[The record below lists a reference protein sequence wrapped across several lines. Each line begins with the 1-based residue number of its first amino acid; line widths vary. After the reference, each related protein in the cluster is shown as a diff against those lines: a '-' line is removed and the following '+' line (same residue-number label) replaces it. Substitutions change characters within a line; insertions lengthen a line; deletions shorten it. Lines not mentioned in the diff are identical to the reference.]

1 MAASNKPNG
10 IGQMLI
16 DGESYHG
23 DEHLN
28 FTADSIQQIIANFE
42 ARSGA
47 ELPIRH
53 GSHDTTLAA
62 GWITG
67 LTSVVDG
74 DHVRLFATVKWTDD
88 AAADIKGD
96 KLRYI
101 SPEIVLNYPSKT
113 DGNSQG
119 MTLVGAALLNDPHIE
134 DQPPVIAFAEA
145 VDIGEVICLQAVAAS
160 VAASDELSEGDK
172 LSQEDQQ
179 MREQLITI
187 LGLAP
192 EATDDEILT
201 AIKSLANPEQ
211 PPEQAEQAAATA
223 AKLAEAQADIVKL
236 SAVAETSSADVIR
249 LTAEVEKLNA
259 EKQATTAAA
268 AVDKLIS
275 EGRATP
281 AQREDM
287 VSIYLANSELA
298 ESLFNK
304 MQTIVELN
312 TSRGASD
319 HAGPMDDETRQLAAY
334 KTARDAGKTPLEAFD
349 AAKISIKSNK

>member
-1 MAASNKPNG
+1 
-10 IGQMLI
+10 
-16 DGESYHG
+16 
-23 DEHLN
+23 
-28 FTADSIQQIIANFE
+28 
-42 ARSGA
+42 
-47 ELPIRH
+47 
-53 GSHDTTLAA
+53 
-62 GWITG
+62 
-67 LTSVVDG
+67 
-74 DHVRLFATVKWTDD
+74 
-88 AAADIKGD
+88 
-96 KLRYI
+96 
-101 SPEIVLNYPSKT
+101 
-113 DGNSQG
+113 
-119 MTLVGAALLNDPHIE
+119 
-134 DQPPVIAFAEA
+134 
-145 VDIGEVICLQAVAAS
+145 
-160 VAASDELSEGDK
+160 
-172 LSQEDQQ
+172 

-192 EATDDEILT
+192 EATDEEILT

-211 PPEQAEQAAATA
+211 PPELAEQAEQAAATA

-249 LTAEVEKLNA
+249 LSAEVEKLVA

-304 MQTIVELN
+304 MPTIVELN

-319 HAGPMDDETRQLAAY
+319 HAGPMDDETRRIAAY
-334 KTARDAGKTPLEAFD
+334 HAARDAGKSPSEAY
-349 AAKISIKSNK
+349 AVAKK